1 MVEHLERET
10 HAGIYSA
17 LLQTLSLSQAYEWC
31 KKMALGLKRSQMDG
45 VDEDHRPQ
53 GQENHTGIREEML
66 QQEQEG
72 FSF

>member
-10 HAGIYSA
+10 HIGIYSA
-17 LLQTLSLSQAYEWC
+17 LLQTLSLSQAYEGC

-53 GQENHTGIREEML
+53 RQENPTGMREGML
-66 QQEQEG
+66 QQEREAFG
-72 FSF
+72 F